1 METNELI
8 LKLDKDSTLPL
19 IEGLGKSAY
28 AIAVAHGFRGTEQ
41 EWLDSLKG
49 LQGPQGEPG
58 LKGAPFRYED
68 FTPEQLAALKGPK
81 GDKGDDGLSA
91 FNIAQLNGFQG
102 TYVEWLKSLK
112 GKDGA
117 SATADNAHQLL
128 LQGNVWC
135 ESASVD
141 DVLTA
146 LISTVGKPFPRT
158 DIKPLTFTQP
168 TKGQTEL
175 SLQGENHYKV
185 CLDSDSGEPVEIM
198 NGIATITIPAFGKD
212 DIVVDYF
219 NMLGVKVSNITIT
232 GIKELQFTDKN
243 GITVFKEGNVLT
255 IDLTNQTDNID
266 KNYDIS
272 DRPAWVYDGVTE
284 FKFISNS
291 PNKIIGYAETSK
303 IPIDNLYATLNT
315 IGNPNIKTIYAQYG
329 EIGKITYVPITRR
342 TYRSVGDGASRKVIF
357 LRQENIRIPVELE
370 RIKADY
376 FAVMTEPFDGM
387 VAGFGNFYKTA
398 PDNE

>member
-1 METNELI
+1 MESNELI
-8 LKLDKDSTLPL
+8 LKLDKESTLPI

-58 LKGAPFRYED
+58 PKGDPFRYED
-68 FTPEQLAALKGPK
+68 FTAEQLEALKGPK
-81 GDKGDDGLSA
+81 GDKGEDGLSA

-135 ESASVD
+135 ASASVD

-146 LISTVGKPFPRT
+146 LIGNMGKPFPRT
-158 DIKPLTFTQP
+158 DVKPLTFTQP

-175 SLQGENHYKV
+175 SLQGEDHFKV
-185 CLDSDSGEPVEIM
+185 SLDSGEPVAIM
-198 NGIATITIPAFGKD
+198 NGIATITIPAYGKD
-212 DIVVDYF
+212 DIVVNYY
-219 NMLGVKVSNITIT
+219 NMLGAKVSNITIT
-232 GIKELQFTDKN
+232 GIKDLQFTDKN

-255 IDLTNQTDNID
+255 VDLTNQTDNID

-284 FKFISNS
+284 FKFISNA
-291 PNKIIGYAETSK
+291 PNKIIGYSETSK
-303 IPIDNLYATLNT
+303 IPLDNLYATLNT

-329 EIGKITYVPITRR
+329 EIGRELFMPKIRKIYK
-342 TYRSVGDGASRKVIF
+342 SVGSGESRKVTY
-357 LRQENIRIPVELE
+357 LGQQNIRPRIELE
-370 RIKADY
+370 RMRADY

-387 VAGFGNFYKTA
+387 VTGFGNFYKTA
-398 PDNE
+398 LDNE

>member
-1 METNELI
+1 MESNELI
-8 LKLDKDSTLPL
+8 LKLDKETTIPL
-19 IEGLGKSAY
+19 IEGLGKNAY

-58 LKGAPFRYED
+58 PKGDPFTYAD
-68 FTPEQLAALKGPK
+68 FTTEQLEALKGPK
-81 GDKGDDGLSA
+81 GDKGEDGR
-91 FNIAQLNGFQG
+91 
-102 TYVEWLKSLK
+102 
-112 GKDGA
+112 DGA

-135 ESASVD
+135 ESTNVD

-146 LISTVGKPFPRT
+146 LIGNMGKPFPRT

-168 TKGQTEL
+168 AKGQTEL
-175 SLQGENHYKV
+175 SLQGEDHYKV
-185 CLDSDSGEPVEIM
+185 SLDSGSGEPVEIM
-198 NGIATITIPAFGKD
+198 NGTATITIPAFGKD

-232 GIKELQFTDKN
+232 GIKDLQFTDKN

-329 EIGKITYVPITRR
+329 EIGITTSVPMTRK
-342 TYRSVGDGASRKVIF
+342 TYRSVGDGASRNVIF
-357 LRQENIRIPVELE
+357 LAQQNIRTQVELE

-376 FAVMTEPFDGM
+376 FAVMTEPFNGY
-387 VAGFGNFYKTA
+387 VTGFGDFYKTA

>member
-58 LKGAPFRYED
+58 PKGDPFRYED
-68 FTPEQLAALKGPK
+68 FTPEQLEALKGP
-81 GDKGDDGLSA
+81 KGDDGLSA

-112 GKDGA
+112 GEKGKDA
-117 SATADNAHQLL
+117 SADNAHQLL

-146 LISTVGKPFPRT
+146 LIGNMGKPFPRT
-158 DIKPLTFTQP
+158 DVKPLTFTQP

-175 SLQGENHYKV
+175 SLQGEDHFKV
-185 CLDSDSGEPVEIM
+185 SLEGGELVEVV
-198 NGIATITIPAFGKD
+198 NGSANITIPAYGKS

-284 FKFISNS
+284 FKFTSNS

-303 IPIDNLYATLNT
+303 IPLDNLYATLDT
-315 IGNPNIKTIYAQYG
+315 LSNPNIKTIYAQYG
-329 EIGKITYVPITRR
+329 EIGKETFVPKIRR
-342 TYRSVGDGASRKVIF
+342 IYKSVGEGTSRKVTY
-357 LRQENIRIPVELE
+357 LGRQNIRPLVESE

-387 VAGFGNFYKTA
+387 VVGFGNFYKTA

>member
-1 METNELI
+1 MEDTNNFEYVNVKARVPKVI
-8 LKLDKDSTLPL
+8 DITVPGTQGIKGDKGD
-19 IEGLGKSAY
+19 
-28 AIAVAHGFRGTEQ
+28 
-41 EWLDSLKG
+41 
-49 LQGPQGEPG
+49 
-58 LKGAPFRYED
+58 PFRYED

-91 FNIAQLNGFQG
+91 FKIAQLNGFQG
-102 TYVEWLKSLK
+102 TDVEWLKLLKGEK
-112 GKDGA
+112 GKDA
-117 SATADNAHQLL
+117 SADNAHQLL

-135 ESASVD
+135 ESANVD

-146 LISTVGKPFPRT
+146 MIGNIGKPFPRT

-198 NGIATITIPAFGKD
+198 NGTATITIPAYGKD
-212 DIVVDYF
+212 DIVVNYF

-255 IDLTNQTDNID
+255 VDLTNQTDNID

-284 FKFISNS
+284 FKFISNA
-291 PNKIIGYAETSK
+291 PNKIIGYSETSK
-303 IPIDNLYATLNT
+303 IPLDNLYATLNT

-329 EIGKITYVPITRR
+329 EIGRELFMPKIRKIYK
-342 TYRSVGDGASRKVIF
+342 SVGSGESRKVTY
-357 LRQENIRIPVELE
+357 LGQQNIRPRIELE
-370 RIKADY
+370 RMRADY

-387 VAGFGNFYKTA
+387 VTGFGNFYKTA
-398 PDNE
+398 LDNE

>member
-58 LKGAPFRYED
+58 PKGDPFTYAD
-68 FTPEQLAALKGPK
+68 FTPEQLEALKGPK
-81 GDKGDDGLSA
+81 GDKGEDGLSA
-91 FNIAQLNGFQG
+91 FNIAQLNGFEG

-146 LISTVGKPFPRT
+146 LIGNMGKPFPRT
-158 DIKPLTFTQP
+158 EFKPLTVLSVVR
-168 TKGQTEL
+168 GQRVI
-175 SLQGENHYKV
+175 GIN
-185 CLDSDSGEPVEIM
+185 GEPHY
-198 NGIATITIPAFGKD
+198 T
-212 DIVVDYF
+212 
-219 NMLGVKVSNITIT
+219 VKVVGNDTDVFGLNEAGVGNITIEPLGDDDVKLTYHNFT
-232 GIKELQFTDKN
+232 GDKVGDYTIKGVLDDSAVQPDETYEDLGSKYYKY
-243 GITVFKEGNVLT
+243 GRKLVINVT
-255 IDLTNQTDNID
+255 YQQTDN
-266 KNYDIS
+266 NW
-272 DRPAWVYDGVTE
+272 DRNNFNFLGKWKEQDFDSIEIVTNG
-284 FKFISNS
+284 KKLQYIYL
-291 PNKIIGYAETSK
+291 GYK
-303 IPIDNLYATLNT
+303 GLPQIPIFINKPALIMFKLKSSITGNNNINIGTKEHGLNNVTYGLDTLKWSESDNRYITT
-315 IGNPNIKTIYAQYG
+315 GN
-329 EIGKITYVPITRR
+329 
-342 TYRSVGDGASRKVIF
+342 
-357 LRQENIRIPVELE
+357 
-370 RIKADY
+370 
-376 FAVMTEPFDGM
+376 
-387 VAGFGNFYKTA
+387 A
-398 PDNE
+398 PL

>member
-1 METNELI
+1 MEDTNNFELVNI
-8 LKLDKDSTLPL
+8 QARVPKVINVTIP
-19 IEGLGKSAY
+19 
-28 AIAVAHGFRGTEQ
+28 GTQ
-41 EWLDSLKG
+41 
-49 LQGPQGEPG
+49 G
-58 LKGAPFRYED
+58 LKGDKGDPFTYAD
-68 FTPEQLAALKGPK
+68 FTAEQLEALKGPK
-81 GDKGDDGLSA
+81 GDKGEDGLSA

-135 ESASVD
+135 ESANVD

-175 SLQGENHYKV
+175 SLQGEDHYKAS
-185 CLDSDSGEPVEIM
+185 LDIGEPVEIK
-198 NGIATITIPAFGKD
+198 NGTATITIPAYGKS

-219 NMLGVKVSNITIT
+219 NMSGVKVSNITIT

-303 IPIDNLYATLNT
+303 IPLDKLYATLNT

-329 EIGKITYVPITRR
+329 EVGKATAVPVIRR
-342 TYRSVGDGASRKVIF
+342 VYRSVGDGASRKVTF
-357 LRQENIRIPVELE
+357 LGQQAIRPQVELE

-398 PDNE
+398 PDNK

>member
-1 METNELI
+1 MEDTNNFEYVEI
-8 LKLDKDSTLPL
+8 KARVPKVIDVTIP
-19 IEGLGKSAY
+19 
-28 AIAVAHGFRGTEQ
+28 GTQ
-41 EWLDSLKG
+41 
-49 LQGPQGEPG
+49 G
-58 LKGAPFRYED
+58 LKGDKGDKGDPFTYAD
-68 FTPEQLAALKGPK
+68 FTAEQLEALKGPK
-81 GDKGDDGLSA
+81 GDKGEDGLSA

-128 LQGNVWC
+128 LQGNVWA

-146 LISTVGKPFPRT
+146 LIGNMGKPFPRT

-168 TKGQTEL
+168 TKGQTNL
-175 SLQGENHYKV
+175 SLQGEDHYKV
-185 CLDSDSGEPVEIM
+185 SLEGGELVEVV
-198 NGIATITIPAFGKD
+198 NGSANITIPAYGKS

-243 GITVFKEGNVLT
+243 GITVFKEGKVLT

-303 IPIDNLYATLNT
+303 IPLDKLYATLNT

-329 EIGKITYVPITRR
+329 EIGKETFVPVIRR
-342 TYRSVGDGASRKVIF
+342 VYQSVGDGASRKVTH
-357 LRQENIRIPVELE
+357 LGQQAIRIRVELE

-376 FAVMTEPFDGM
+376 FAVMTEPFDGI
-387 VAGFGNFYKTA
+387 VAGVGNFYKTA

>member
-1 METNELI
+1 MDNVEVVERGNI
-8 LKLDKDSTLPL
+8 VVN
-19 IEGLGKSAY
+19 IYEGQKGK
-28 AIAVAHGFRGTEQ
+28 
-41 EWLDSLKG
+41 
-49 LQGPQGEPG
+49 PGEPG
-58 LKGAPFRYED
+58 KSLRFED
-68 FTPEQLAALKGPK
+68 LTPEQIEQLKGPKGDKGETFTYADFTQDQLEALKGPK
-81 GDKGDDGLSA
+81 GDKGE
-91 FNIAQLNGFQG
+91 NGR
-102 TYVEWLKSLK
+102 
-112 GKDGA
+112 DGA
-117 SATADNAHQLL
+117 SATADNAKTLL

-146 LISTVGKPFPRT
+146 MIGNMGKPFPRT
-158 DIKPLTFTQP
+158 EFKPLTFTQP

-175 SLQGENHYKV
+175 SLQGEDHYKV
-185 CLDSDSGEPVEIM
+185 SLEGGELVEVV
-198 NGIATITIPAFGKD
+198 NGSANITIPAYGKS

-329 EIGKITYVPITRR
+329 EIGKEIFVPVIRR
-342 TYRSVGDGASRKVIF
+342 TYRSVGDGASRKVTF
-357 LRQENIRIPVELE
+357 LGQQVIRPRVEGLT

-376 FAVMTEPFDGM
+376 FAVETEPFDQM
-387 VAGFGNFYKTA
+387 VIGFGNFYKTA
-398 PDNE
+398 LDNE